1 MHFFPGTLSLILT
14 GGPGT
19 VDPGLAGALSRLGLA
34 DLVHLGS
41 LELAAEG
48 GAQAGAGLAAALP
61 ELRSVGGGPAEKG
74 ALAPHPASTAGGEL
88 FDPPGLYIHSSP
100 GNTFTALPP
109 WPMLSGVGGPLLL
122 QGSLQTGL
130 PSFVGLTAVGG
141 GLGLVANPA
150 LKGTLPGLAGLTS
163 VGMGPAGGA
172 PDTAVLSDTVTGGA
186 LVIERNPALTTVALP
201 LLRAVGGQVVVRDN
215 PALTRLVLPS
225 LGSVNGGRSGRY
237 GAPSVT
243 ITGNTALADL
253 GGLLRAAACLDP
265 AATPILV
272 EAYPGGGAK
281 QEGGGEGGGLA
292 GGYKCTFTRWAQVCQ
307 YALVERGRG
316 VEPGSHW
323 VADGV
328 CVRAG
333 AA

>member
-1 MHFFPGTLSLILT
+1 ML
-14 GGPGT
+14 
-19 VDPGLAGALSRLGLA
+19 
-34 DLVHLGS
+34 
-41 LELAAEG
+41 LE
-48 GAQAGAGLAAALP
+48 AGL
-61 ELRSVGGGPAEKG
+61 
-74 ALAPHPASTAGGEL
+74 
-88 FDPPGLYIHSSP
+88 
-100 GNTFTALPP
+100 
-109 WPMLSGVGGPLLL
+109 L
-122 QGSLQTGL
+122 QEYQ
-130 PSFVGLTAVGG
+130 AWCR
-141 GLGLVANPA
+141 
-150 LKGTLPGLAGLTS
+150 K
-163 VGMGPAGGA
+163 
-172 PDTAVLSDTVTGGA
+172 
-186 LVIERNPALTTVALP
+186 ALP
-201 LLRAVGGQVVVRDN
+201 LEQLEHLVARTPGAVDVLRAPLSGQTYLEVHMDHAAMPRFGVSSEDLNELIETAVGGQVVVRDN

-225 LGSVNGGRSGRY
+225 LGSVNGGRSVRY

-307 YALVERGRG
+307 YALMERGRG